1 MNLITE
7 KLIEDAANKM
17 FSGRRESE
25 EVLDEVTD
33 ILFEKI
39 LNEETDDEINL

>member
-17 FSGRRESE
+17 FSGGRESE
-25 EVLDEVTD
+25 EVLDGITD
-33 ILFEKI
+33 ILLEKI
-39 LNEETDDEINL
+39 LNEETN